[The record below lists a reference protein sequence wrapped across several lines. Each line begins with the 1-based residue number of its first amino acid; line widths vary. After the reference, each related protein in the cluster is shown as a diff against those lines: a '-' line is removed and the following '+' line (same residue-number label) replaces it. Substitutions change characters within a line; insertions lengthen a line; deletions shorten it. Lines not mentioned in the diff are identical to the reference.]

1 MRIDADDKFII
12 DSIFSLLVP
21 PVLQGVAEW
30 ARENVRL
37 PSDTSEPGYY
47 NPDRAPYQQAV
58 LEAAGPESPARDIV
72 MVFGSQMGKT
82 LCEQLVMLYNIAANP
97 RPQAFA
103 FSTEGELKQFV
114 KMKFNPL
121 LISNPAIS
129 DMLGVGTFGSGNT
142 MTEKQYAGGFLRF
155 VYANVES
162 NLRSYSVETVVMDEV
177 DTYPTA
183 VGRSGDPV
191 DLMRDRQRTFEG
203 TRKMILSSTPTNT
216 GSKILDRLKRTTDER
231 YQVPCPHCHGLFVF
245 EWEYMHW
252 RTGEGGESVE
262 SAWMECPHCHEKIWN
277 SDKTWMLDPANGAGW
292 IATNPKAPSTS
303 RGFFISTLYAPVGW
317 TSWQDLAQLFVDAC
331 NASTDQREAKL
342 VSFYNTNLCRQYSS
356 GAEDLPT
363 PDAVEAYAM
372 ESKYRRG
379 VVPAWVGV
387 ITTGSD
393 VQKNRIETTI
403 MGWGKRGRNIVI
415 DHVFMDAPP
424 GEETEDIDC
433 ECWSLYVEEILEG
446 RWRRED
452 GLLLG
457 SIANGLDRSYNSTTV
472 DSFYERVQS
481 GTLHPI
487 RGIDGQTR
495 AKTEI
500 PEQRQAKN
508 GTKARYWD
516 TPVSELKRIVYGDL
530 TRTMKSIGTDTDPYR
545 RCFFPNDLSHEFYEQ
560 MLAERYVEGSDGR
573 RGTWEKIRDRNEVLD
588 TRVYNYAMMYLS
600 RLHEMSDEEWDDLF
614 EQQRQI
620 MKEGQRNV
628 RKKRRRQ
635 LSSGVVL

>member
-1 MRIDADDKFII
+1 
-12 DSIFSLLVP
+12 
-21 PVLQGVAEW
+21 
-30 ARENVRL
+30 
-37 PSDTSEPGYY
+37 
-47 NPDRAPYQQAV
+47 
-58 LEAAGPESPARDIV
+58 
-72 MVFGSQMGKT
+72 
-82 LCEQLVMLYNIAANP
+82 
-97 RPQAFA
+97 
-103 FSTEGELKQFV
+103 
-114 KMKFNPL
+114 
-121 LISNPAIS
+121 
-129 DMLGVGTFGSGNT
+129 
-142 MTEKQYAGGFLRF
+142 
-155 VYANVES
+155 
-162 NLRSYSVETVVMDEV
+162 
-177 DTYPTA
+177 
-183 VGRSGDPV
+183 
-191 DLMRDRQRTFEG
+191 
-203 TRKMILSSTPTNT
+203 
-216 GSKILDRLKRTTDER
+216 
-231 YQVPCPHCHGLFVF
+231 
-245 EWEYMHW
+245 
-252 RTGEGGESVE
+252 
-262 SAWMECPHCHEKIWN
+262 
-277 SDKTWMLDPANGAGW
+277 
-292 IATNPKAPSTS
+292 
-303 RGFFISTLYAPVGW
+303 
-317 TSWQDLAQLFVDAC
+317 
-331 NASTDQREAKL
+331 
-342 VSFYNTNLCRQYSS
+342 
-356 GAEDLPT
+356 
-363 PDAVEAYAM
+363 M

-457 SIANGLDRSYNSTTV
+457 SIANGLDRSYNSTTI

-530 TRTMKSIGTDTDPYR
+530 TRTMKAIGTDTDPYR